1 MNKKDLDTLKAFR
14 KEYPII
20 VDSWQPEAADDEG
33 YTWPK
38 RCPKHEDIAMDAK
51 RYLDDDACLPTDDID
66 VFELVKEDALALM
79 RIINKVK
86 EARKEKNLDDL
97 EKYSHLLAIGYRN
110 SFLFCDDND
119 ALIKVVKYAKKF
131 SKIAKNLAKGR
142 AAGSKSNTERK
153 EVRHALIRQ
162 ELDQL
167 YRQGQGYKMTYEEIA
182 DFLIERKISTY
193 AKTTTLKH
201 VKKYAPEI
209 KAQYKTV

>member
-86 EARKEKNLDDL
+86 EARKKKNLDDL
-97 EKYSHLLAIGYRN
+97 ERYSHLLAIGYMN
-110 SFLFCDDND
+110 SFLFCDDDRIN
-119 ALIKVVKYAKKF
+119 A
-131 SKIAKNLAKGR
+131 SKHKEKWAQSVKNLAKGR
-142 AAGSKSNTERK
+142 AAGSKSKTEKK
-153 EVRHALIRQ
+153 ERRHNLIRQ

-167 YRQGQGYKMTYEEIA
+167 YRQGQGYKMTYEQIA